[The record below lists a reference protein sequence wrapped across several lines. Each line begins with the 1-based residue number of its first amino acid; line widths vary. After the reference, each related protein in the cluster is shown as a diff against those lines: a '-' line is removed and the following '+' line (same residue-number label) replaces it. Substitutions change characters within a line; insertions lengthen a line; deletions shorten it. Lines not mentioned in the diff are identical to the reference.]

1 MTETASPLAA
11 AQQDLSQAYA
21 GGAPGVFVS
30 GLVWLIAGAIWQ
42 FHGTFAAFVA
52 LFIGGMA
59 IHPLGSLIER
69 IVFRGPKASIGKP
82 LETLAIE
89 ATIPLFVGVLIAWV
103 LLVRAPDLAIPV
115 FAAIVGGRYL
125 LFRTM
130 YGEIAYWALGAAI
143 LLLAAPALFGIG
155 LPLNLG
161 FLIGIVELIAA
172 ALILRRW
179 RARR

>member
-1 MTETASPLAA
+1 MTDSSFPA
-11 AQQDLSQAYA
+11 AQQDLSRAYA

-42 FHGTFAAFVA
+42 LHSTMEAFVA
-52 LFIGGMA
+52 LFLGGMA
-59 IHPLGSLIER
+59 IHPIALLIER
-69 IVFRGPKASIGKP
+69 VAFRGPRATIGKT

-115 FAAIVGGRYL
+115 FAAIVGARYF

-130 YGEIAYWALGAAI
+130 YGDIAYWALGAVI
-143 LLLAAPALFGIG
+143 LLTAGLALFGIG

-161 FLIGIVELIAA
+161 FLVGGVELVAA
-172 ALILRRW
+172 AWILHRW

>member
-1 MTETASPLAA
+1 MTEASLIA
-11 AQQDLSQAYA
+11 AQHDLSRAYA
-21 GGAPGVFVS
+21 GGAPGVLVS
-30 GLVWLIAGAIWQ
+30 GLVWLIAGTVWQ
-42 FHGTFAAFVA
+42 LHGTTAAFAA
-52 LFIGGMA
+52 LFFGGMA
-59 IHPLGSLIER
+59 IHPLGVLIER
-69 IVFRGPKASIGKP
+69 VAFRGPKATIGKP

-103 LLVRAPDLAIPV
+103 LLVRAPDIAIPV
-115 FAAIVGGRYL
+115 FAAIVGARYF

-143 LLLAAPALFGIG
+143 LLIAGLALFGVA

-161 FLIGIVELIAA
+161 FLVGIVELIAA